1 MKKSKFT
8 ESQIVKALKPG
19 RSSGKL
25 TILFLQSIIFLF
37 SCMPCKKIS
46 IDENK
51 LFEIHFQGGFQG
63 DKTELFINNC
73 RVFDNISLVSD
84 SNDERANLT
93 IKVYR
98 GNTKSQIIFFE
109 QRISCSKFSEP
120 IKLSLIINNSKDSF
134 LVNTQDFPYVGFYKN
149 VTGKINIRM
158 SKIPFVYN

>member
-1 MKKSKFT
+1 
-8 ESQIVKALKPG
+8 
-19 RSSGKL
+19 
-25 TILFLQSIIFLF
+25 
-37 SCMPCKKIS
+37 MPCKKIS

-109 QRISCSKFSEP
+109 KRISCSKFSEP

-134 LVNTQDFPYVGFYKN
+134 LVNTQNFPYVGFYKN